1 MKVLTINSG
10 SSSVKYQLIDTAT
23 QQALCKGLADRI
35 GIAGTNLVHKRAD
48 GHQVIISDNISDHK
62 SAIDRILEVLVSP
75 EHGVIKS
82 LAEID
87 AVGHRLVHGGDKFHS
102 SVLIDDTVMKKL
114 YECIEFAP
122 LHNPPNIKGVEAS
135 LKNLPNVPNVGVFD
149 TTFHIDMPDYAYTYG
164 IPYRFWQE
172 YGIRRYGFHGTSHY
186 YVANRAAKIL
196 GHDIR
201 ELNLITCHLG
211 NGSSI
216 AAVRKGVSV
225 DTSMGFTP
233 LEGLV
238 MGTRCGDIDPGL
250 IFIIAA
256 REKMDLEAASDFF
269 NKQCGVKGI
278 SGLSNDMRE
287 IESEAAKGNYR
298 AQLALN
304 VFCYRVKK
312 YVAAYIGILNGA
324 DAVIFTGGIGENSH
338 VVRHQVLSDL
348 DFLGIELDEE
358 RNRQIRATEAVISS
372 PDSRIKALVIPTNE
386 ELVIALETERIIQE
400 SGITSR

>member
-10 SSSVKYQLIDTAT
+10 SSSVKYQLVDTES

-35 GIAGTNLVHKRAD
+35 GIPGTNLVHKRAD
-48 GHQVIISDNISDHK
+48 GHQVKISDNISDHT

-82 LAEID
+82 LAEIE

-102 SVLIDDTVMKKL
+102 SVLIDDEVMKKL

-135 LKNLPNVPNVGVFD
+135 LKNLPGVPNVGVFD
-149 TTFHIDMPDYAYTYG
+149 TTFHINMPDYAFTYG
-164 IPYRFWQE
+164 IPYRFWKD

-186 YVANRAAKIL
+186 YVAHRAAKLL
-196 GHDIR
+196 GRDIK
-201 ELNLITCHLG
+201 EINLITCHLG

-216 AAVRKGVSV
+216 AAVRRGISV

-256 REKMDLEAASDFF
+256 REKMSLEAASDFF

-278 SGLSNDMRE
+278 SGLTNDMRE
-287 IESEAAKGNYR
+287 IESEAEKGNYR

-312 YVAAYIGILNGA
+312 YIAAYLGVLNGA
-324 DAVIFTGGIGENSH
+324 DAIVFTGGIGENSYL
-338 VVRHQVLSDL
+338 VRHKTLTEME
-348 DFLGIELDEE
+348 FLGIQLDEE
-358 RNRQIRATEAVISS
+358 LNRRIRATEAVITQ
-372 PDSRIKALVIPTNE
+372 PGSRVKGLVIPTNE
-386 ELVIALETERIIQE
+386 ELVIAQETERIVRGGQAH
-400 SGITSR
+400 SQ

>member
-10 SSSVKYQLIDTAT
+10 SSSVKYQLIDTST
-23 QQALCKGLADRI
+23 QQVLCKGLADRI
-35 GIAGTNLVHKRAD
+35 GIPGTTLVHKRAD
-48 GHQVIISDNISDHK
+48 GHTVQITNNINDHQ
-62 SAIDRILEVLVSP
+62 SAIDRILEVIISP
-75 EHGVIKS
+75 EHGVIDS
-82 LAEID
+82 LQEIQ

-102 SVLIDDTVMKKL
+102 SVLIDDAVMKKL

-135 LKNLPNVPNVGVFD
+135 LNKLPHVPNVGVFD
-149 TTFHIDMPDYAYTYG
+149 TTFHINMPDYAYTYG
-164 IPYRFWQE
+164 IPYKFWE
-172 YGIRRYGFHGTSHY
+172 AYGIRRYGFHGTSHY
-186 YVANRAAKIL
+186 YVAHRAAKML
-196 GHDIR
+196 GRDIQ
-201 ELNLITCHLG
+201 ELNIITCHLG

-216 AAVRKGVSV
+216 AAVRQGISV

-250 IFIIAA
+250 IFIIAT
-256 REKMDLEAASDFF
+256 REKMSLEAASDFF

-312 YVAAYIGILNGA
+312 YIAAYIGVLNGA
-324 DAVIFTGGIGENSH
+324 DAIVFTGGIGENSH
-338 VVRHQVLSDL
+338 VVRHQALSDL
-348 DFLGIELDEE
+348 DFLGIKLDEE
-358 RNRQIRATEAVISS
+358 RNKQIRATEAVISL
-372 PDSRIKALVIPTNE
+372 PDSRVKALVIPTNE
-386 ELVIALETERIIQE
+386 ELVIALETERIVKE
-400 SGITSR
+400 SGLTDR